1 MKKVFIIHG
10 FGGRPNGGWRPWLM
24 KELASKGY
32 YACALAMPNPDT
44 PLQEMWVEEIAHYVD
59 REIDAEIFLVGH
71 SLGAA
76 AILRFLEQRMDRRK
90 IAGIVLVAGP
100 SGPTANENTRNF
112 FTTPFDFDGI
122 RAMVGSCTII
132 HGDRDEA
139 VPLAHAEELSRGLAA
154 PLVVV
159 EGAGHFNSSS
169 GTYEL
174 PECRDALLEMLQ

>member
-10 FGGRPNGGWRPWLM
+10 FGGKPNGGWRPWLM
-24 KELASKGY
+24 KELARKGH
-32 YACALAMPNPDT
+32 YACALAMPDPDT
-44 PLQEMWVEEIAHYVD
+44 PIQESWVEEIARHVD
-59 REIDAEIFLVGH
+59 REIDDEIFLVGH

-76 AILRFLEQRMDRRK
+76 AILRFLEQRTDRRK

-112 FTTPFDFDGI
+112 FTAPFDFDGI
-122 RAMVGSCTII
+122 RDMFGACTVI
-132 HGDRDEA
+132 HGDSDTA

-159 EGAGHFNSSS
+159 EGAGHFNNSS
-169 GTYEL
+169 GCHEL
-174 PECRDALLEMLQ
+174 PECRDALLRMLR